1 LTQNSIAPDQLLIA
15 INILI
20 PATGKCLIFATLMKT
35 SVRNITYI
43 QPVLQQAGSISAF
56 TSVTTTITTTR

>member
-1 LTQNSIAPDQLLIA
+1 LIA

-35 SVRNITYI
+35 SVRNITYL